1 MTTASARLR
10 AGVRRF
16 LHVASADLRVWCI
29 AALPG
34 VLSADP
40 ASAQRAPRASVV
52 VIDSVNVIDVV
63 GRRVDPLRR
72 IVIRDDRIVAV
83 QPVSAA
89 RPDSVTEWINAAGA
103 YAIPGLTDHHVH
115 LVPGSGPLLE
125 RAARGGV
132 TMVNAMAG
140 DARVHGEFARQ
151 VLMGE
156 LRGPEIAYA
165 SVMAGPDFFVD
176 PRFIGS
182 GVGYV
187 AGTAPWV
194 RAVTDTTD
202 LVQAVAAARGSG
214 AEVLKLYAMM
224 DSSLAARLTAEAHR
238 QRMRVVAHGTVFPA
252 RPLQLVQ
259 GGVDILTHVP
269 YLAWQGAADITP
281 RDAFRRAEGPFADVA
296 VTSPAMSEL
305 VRAMRAHGTYLEP
318 TLDVFASR
326 TPDGLIA
333 EWSRALTRAAFVAG
347 VPILAGT
354 DNLIGRDTAALPT
367 IHREL
372 EQLVSAGLAPADAL
386 ASATL
391 LPARAMGRERSHGR
405 IAAGYVADIVLLRD
419 NPLPDISTTARIRGV
434 VLRGRVL
441 R

>member
-1 MTTASARLR
+1 MKAASAAL
-10 AGVRRF
+10 
-16 LHVASADLRVWCI
+16 LSLTI
-29 AALPG
+29 AA
-34 VLSADP
+34 S
-40 ASAQRAPRASVV
+40 ASAQRTPRASVIV
-52 VIDSVNVIDVV
+52 LDSVNVVDVAA
-63 GRRVDPLRR
+63 GRVDPLRR
-72 IVIRDDRIVAV
+72 IVIRDDRIITV
-83 QPVSAA
+83 QPVSAS
-89 RPDSVTEWINAAGA
+89 RPDSVTQWISAPGA
-103 YAIPGLTDHHVH
+103 YAIAGLTDHHVH

-151 VLMGE
+151 VLMRE

-182 GVGYV
+182 GVGY
-187 AGTAPWV
+187 ATGTAPWV

-224 DSSLAARLTAEAHR
+224 DSTLVARLTAEAHR

-259 GGVDILTHVP
+259 SGVDILTHVP
-269 YLAWQGAADITP
+269 YLAWQGAADVAA
-281 RDAFRRAEGPFADVA
+281 RDVFRRAEGPFGDVPI
-296 VTSPAMSEL
+296 TSPVIREL
-305 VRAMRAHGTYLEP
+305 VRAMRAQGTYLEP
-318 TLDVFASR
+318 TLDIFVSR
-326 TPDGLIA
+326 APDGPIA
-333 EWSRALTRAAFVAG
+333 EWSRSLTRAAFAAG

-354 DNLIGRDTAALPT
+354 DNLIGRDSTALPT

-372 EQLVSAGLAPADAL
+372 AQLVSAGLTPADAL
-386 ASATL
+386 AAATL
-391 LPARAMGRERSHGR
+391 VPARAMGRERSHGR
-405 IAAGYVADIVLLRD
+405 IAPGYVADIVLLRD
-419 NPLPDISTTARIRGV
+419 NPLSDISATARIRGV
-434 VLRGRVL
+434 VLRGRPL
-441 R
+441 FP